1 MKKTV
6 IGLCLVCLT
15 GCSAA
20 TEMSSRVNAEID
32 SYLAEREKR
41 DYVQVVYP
49 AELRRYQGNRQD
61 TSSPAYWQNSSDE
74 YDDYQS
80 KQ

>member
-1 MKKTV
+1 MV

-15 GCSAA
+15 GCSAV

-32 SYLAEREKR
+32 SYLAQKEKA

-49 AELRRYQGNRQD
+49 AELRRYQGDRED
-61 TSSPAYWQNSSDE
+61 TSSPVYWQNSSDE
-74 YDDYQS
+74 YADYQS
-80 KQ
+80 EQ